1 MAFSLDTSGI
11 NIPGIPTSVPAP
23 TSGISSTSL
32 SLVDRITSNP
42 GALFSNPMVGTV
54 NFMGNSVDS
63 VESKLQ
69 SIAAGPVIGT
79 GKISAAEAQSYLA
92 GQGLQDLRSSM
103 GNFMVHTDRLSGL
116 LQSQGISTPGLQQI
130 MSVGRQM
137 QTMMTLVN
145 AASGCT
151 SALGGATGIFS
162 QGTIDGETSKL
173 ADIGEQIS
181 NGVATIADLTQTV
194 TNVTNTV
201 NGIIDKDSQFLQNC
215 VNQLQAAA
223 VGLAMEAASKDPCIA
238 FLFQSVSN
246 LNPGGLLDILSKPL
260 AK

>member
-11 NIPGIPTSVPAP
+11 NIPGLPTSVPAP
-23 TSGISSTSL
+23 TSGISPTSL

-42 GALFSNPMVGTV
+42 GALFSNPMVATV
-54 NFMGNSVDS
+54 NFMGDSVDS
-63 VESKLQ
+63 VQSRLQ
-69 SIAAGPVIGT
+69 VVASGPVGGT
-79 GKISAAEAQSYLA
+79 GKITAAEAQSYLA

-130 MSVGRQM
+130 MSIGKQM

-162 QGTIDGETSKL
+162 QGTLDGETSKL
-173 ADIGEQIS
+173 NSIAEQITI
-181 NGVATIADLTQTV
+181 GVATIADITQTV

-201 NGIIDKDSQFLQNC
+201 NGIIDKDSTFLQNC
-215 VNQLQAAA
+215 ANQLQAAA
-223 VGLAMEAASKDPCIA
+223 VALAMEAASKDPCIA

-246 LNPGGLLDILSKPL
+246 LNPGGLLDVLSNPI